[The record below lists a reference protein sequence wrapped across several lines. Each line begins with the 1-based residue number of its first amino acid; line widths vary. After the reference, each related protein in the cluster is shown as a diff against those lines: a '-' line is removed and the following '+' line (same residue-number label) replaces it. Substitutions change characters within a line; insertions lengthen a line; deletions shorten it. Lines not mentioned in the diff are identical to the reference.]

1 MNGEKILEVLISSSI
16 RLLKQMGKRLKHVS
30 LLFNSSDFIKTF
42 IRLMYLKKYRKFMDQ
57 TLGLLRNI
65 VISDCKTSDS
75 ML

>member
-1 MNGEKILEVLISSSI
+1 MNGEKILDVLISSSI
-16 RLLKQMGKRLKHVS
+16 RLLKQMGKWSKHVS
-30 LLFNSSDFIKTF
+30 LLFNSSDFVKTF

-65 VISDCKTSDS
+65 VISDCKSADS